1 MYVLVRVFF
10 MLDKV
15 VNNTTQSAGMNPT
28 LMVVHFNRN
37 LLIYSELRWSLCSEA
52 LQVVALPK
60 GH

>member
-1 MYVLVRVFF
+1 

-15 VNNTTQSAGMNPT
+15 VNNTTRSAGMNPT
-28 LMVVHFNRN
+28 LMVGN

>member
-1 MYVLVRVFF
+1 
-10 MLDKV
+10 ML
-15 VNNTTQSAGMNPT
+15 VNNTTHSAGVNPT
-28 LMVVHFNRN
+28 VMVVHFNRN